1 MAKIKKL
8 KVKGADGNF
17 GEYIALGADAANVD
31 LADGTTV
38 ETSINTIKQDITTL
52 NENVS
57 ELDTQLGTLNEE
69 MSTMKDSV
77 ETLNGTVSTLEED
90 MTTINEKVN
99 AIDLTPFEESANKVI
114 TLSAQS
120 TDEQYPSAKAV
131 YDIIGNVEQLLADLN
146 SGGGVTR

>member
-38 ETSINTIKQDITTL
+38 EVSINTIKQDANI
-52 NENVS
+52 
-57 ELDTQLGTLNEE
+57 LDE
-69 MSTMKDSV
+69 K
-77 ETLNGTVSTLEED
+77 VSTLNTDFVELKENTIFLDESLEEIEGQIGGID
-90 MTTINEKVN
+90 YNTLLNKP
-99 AIDLTPFEESANKVI
+99 DLTIYEEKTNKTT

-146 SGGGVTR
+146 SGGGVTE